1 MSIVSL
7 TAVLA
12 VTVVPL
18 QVRSVAWTVEPQPIV
33 EITEFSESEPLGR
46 IVGASTLP
54 GGAIAVGDNSLL
66 KVLIFSKDGRP
77 QASLGRRGSGP
88 GEFQLMVWLGVCGNH
103 TVSVIEGVQQRII
116 DVDAQGKMVG
126 SRAVRPETGFFP
138 GNRRG
143 AYRVMCEPN
152 GARALVGWPNEG
164 LPAREGPY
172 RGNADVAIA
181 RAGASFTR
189 LGTFPSGERF
199 RYPTG
204 DGPVTLGKDLSVA
217 VSKTRVFVGTAD
229 SFFVQIFDFDGV
241 KAGEIRHRAPIK
253 RFRAEDRARYKELR
267 MARLPAAMNRARA
280 EQSFDAMYIPDVLPA
295 YTRFLVD
302 NQNRLWIEEG
312 HAPME
317 PTRQWW
323 GFNEDGASIGSIRVP
338 AELELY
344 EITASTVL
352 GKWTNEDGE
361 ESVRS
366 YRLVT
371 SSR

>member
-1 MSIVSL
+1 MSVVFV

-12 VTVVPL
+12 VTVAPL
-18 QVRSVAWTVEPQPIV
+18 QVRSVTWTIEPQPTV

-77 QASLGRRGSGP
+77 QASFGRRGSGP
-88 GEFQLMVWLGVCGNH
+88 GEFQAMAWLGVCGNN
-103 TVSVIEGVQQRII
+103 TVSVVDPVQQRIM
-116 DVDAQGKMVG
+116 DVDAQGKMAG

-143 AYRVMCEPN
+143 AYRVLCEPN

-164 LPAREGPY
+164 LPAKEGPY

-181 RAGASFTR
+181 RVGAPFTR

-199 RYPTG
+199 RHPTA
-204 DGPVTLGKDLSVA
+204 DGPVTFGRDLSVA

-229 SFFVQIFDFDGV
+229 SFFVQVFDLDGA
-241 KAGEIRHRAPIK
+241 KTSQIRHRVPLK
-253 RFRAEDRARYKELR
+253 RFRSDDRARYKELR
-267 MARLPAAMNRARA
+267 MARLPAAINRARA
-280 EQSFDAMYIPDVLPA
+280 EQSFDAMYFPDVLPA

-302 NQNRLWIEEG
+302 DQNRLWIEEG
-312 HAPME
+312 HAPTE
-317 PTRQWW
+317 PIRTWW
-323 GFNEDGASIGSIRVP
+323 GFSEDGASLGSIRVP
-338 AELELY
+338 ARLELY
-344 EITASTVL
+344 EITASAVL

-361 ESVRS
+361 ESVRG
-366 YRLVT
+366 YRLAP
-371 SSR
+371 SR